1 MTIELGA
8 ILLFGITVISLMTGW
23 IWRIINKKNNIIA
36 GLKKEKNENINEFE
50 KEFQNHVKESG
61 IIKNENFTI
70 MEKKVAVLEEKVGNI
85 GENLDEFKKET
96 KHNFE
101 AIFFKIDKIFENQNS
116 MSKDVVALTE
126 AVKSL
131 RNGK

>member
-8 ILLFGITVISLMTGW
+8 ILLFGITVISLMIGW

>member
-8 ILLFGITVISLMTGW
+8 ILLFGITVISLMIGW

-61 IIKNENFTI
+61 IIKNEF
-70 MEKKVAVLEEKVGNI
+70 
-85 GENLDEFKKET
+85 
-96 KHNFE
+96 
-101 AIFFKIDKIFENQNS
+101 
-116 MSKDVVALTE
+116 
-126 AVKSL
+126 
-131 RNGK
+131 